1 MFITWLVLSLAASTA
16 AVGLP
21 PADLGALLREAEAK
35 NPEIAAA
42 RSRLSAAATVPSQME
57 APPDPVAGVS
67 YTNAG
72 FIEPS
77 LGDDPDAMLTLSWS
91 QEVPY
96 PGKLRLAGEAARREI
111 DMSGRRL
118 DQIRLDLL
126 ARVKESFADLY
137 RIDRTS
143 SILRESRELLISFM
157 ESARARYETGEGLLQ
172 NVLKAQ
178 TEIAKLDVEL
188 EKLAQERL
196 SAVAALNALAGREGN
211 EALGPALTL
220 PESVAA
226 VDAAALEEEALSHSP
241 EILEADAAVRRD
253 EARLDLARRQ
263 LKPDLMWGAAYT
275 NRGDLDPM
283 VMGAFGLRL
292 PVYRQRKQ
300 AQGIIQA
307 AHQLEAARLD
317 VSAVRLKV
325 VAQARDLLARVSRA
339 EALARLY
346 DEAVIPQARSSL
358 ESAAAAYGVGRVD
371 FLTLMSDFATLL
383 GYEVDYEAQR
393 SERVSALSGL
403 ERLTGGSLI
412 EQEAGKTPA
421 REESHE

>member
-1 MFITWLVLSLAASTA
+1 MFITWLVLSLAASA
-16 AVGLP
+16 AEGLP
-21 PADLGALLREAEAK
+21 PADLGALLREAEAN

-42 RSRLSAAATVPSQME
+42 RSRVSAAETVPSQME
-57 APPDPVAGVS
+57 APPDPLAGVS

-72 FIEPS
+72 LIEPT

-111 DMSGRRL
+111 DMSGRRF
-118 DQIRLDLL
+118 DQIRLDVL
-126 ARVKESFADLY
+126 ARLKQSYADLY

-143 SILRESRELLISFM
+143 SILQESRELLTSFM
-157 ESARARYETGEGLLQ
+157 ESARARYETGDGLLQ

-188 EKLAQERL
+188 EKLTQERL
-196 SAVAALNALAGREGN
+196 SVVAALNALAGRTRN
-211 EALGPALTL
+211 EAMGPVVAL

-226 VDAAALEEEALSHSP
+226 IDSATVEEQILSHSP
-241 EILEADAAVRRD
+241 EILEAEAAARRD

-263 LKPDLMWGAAYT
+263 LKPDMMWEAAYT
-275 NRGDLDPM
+275 NRGALDPM
-283 VMGAFGLRL
+283 VMGLFGLRL

-307 AHQLEAARLD
+307 AHQLDASRLD
-317 VSAVRLKV
+317 VDSVRLKV
-325 VAQARDLLARVSRA
+325 MAQARDLLARVSRA

-346 DEAVIPQARSSL
+346 TEAVIPQARTSL
-358 ESAAAAYGVGRVD
+358 ESAAAAYSVGRVD
-371 FLTLMSDFATLL
+371 FLTLMSDFAMLL
-383 GYEVDYEAQR
+383 GYEVDYEMQR
-393 SERVSALSGL
+393 SERVSVLAAL
-403 ERLTGGSLI
+403 ERLTGSSLI
-412 EQEAGKTPA
+412 EPAAGGSPA